1 MAATS
6 ALCHAARALRKL
18 PELEA
23 PNPHR
28 YSTMQ
33 LNVKSALTVV
43 FALLHSATQA
53 QPNRVP
59 AAVSVSVSVS
69 VSDPK
74 TAFEDARKVAQ
85 SGTVDVPLAGQ
96 AVLNKA
102 CSGGRVEQAV
112 LQLPTGFVFIAQP
125 QATQLLRAM
134 GNLDK
139 TRSCL
144 GRFFPKPPTTMPVPK
159 PIGSSPFGLKPLAT
173 SKTTTR
179 ATATQT
185 AC

>member
-1 MAATS
+1 
-6 ALCHAARALRKL
+6 
-18 PELEA
+18 
-23 PNPHR
+23 
-28 YSTMQ
+28 MQ

-53 QPNRVP
+53 QPNRIPV
-59 AAVSVSVSVS
+59 AAVCVCVCVCVCICVSSSVSVS

-74 TAFEDARKVAQ
+74 TAFEEARKVAQ
-85 SGTVDVPLAGQ
+85 SSPVDVPLAGQ

-173 SKTTTR
+173 SQTTTR
-179 ATATQT
+179 ATGTQT